1 LQVDKSDDE
10 QMDIACTQIQQAKI
24 LGTEMSC
31 SQLLQQVMSQ
41 GNKDWPETE
50 EMSSFLLHGP
60 LHSYTALLTA
70 LDGIEV
76 KKKTV
81 LSIQYYA
88 NQKINKNNNADPN
101 LYTSNFI

>member
-10 QMDIACTQIQQAKI
+10 QMDIACTQIQQAEI
-24 LGTEMSC
+24 LGTKMSC

-41 GNKDWPETE
+41 GNKDWAETE

-60 LHSYTALLTA
+60 LHRYTALLTT

-76 KKKTV
+76 KKENSSFNSV
-81 LSIQYYA
+81 LCQSK
-88 NQKINKNNNADPN
+88 NKQK
-101 LYTSNFI
+101 